1 MTDFERRLTEALT
14 SGAEDAPDADRL
26 AVGARTRAKARR
38 RTRYAVVACGV
49 VAALAVPVGV
59 LALNGDGSGSP
70 DETPVATD
78 TSNQEETGWHT
89 VEHEGAVVDIPRGW
103 ERLDTSGCEFEFA
116 RFGPSGSDPCTYD
129 HDGLAFY
136 GSATFDP
143 MHGAGV
149 LIEGK
154 DGWAGYVYSGDWALW
169 GQAADRDLLRTILA
183 TARKDGQEAPD
194 LSAGWRIER
203 YDGLTVDVPASW
215 KKGGLS
221 AWCVDETV
229 PGWVERPNT
238 VVEMILCDPSTGY
251 GVRFG
256 SGDQDDWIRERHG
269 PEYPEGSWAG
279 VAIAPDATGKP
290 AGFVQVVAPTQGLAE
305 LIGGSLQTTTD

>member
-1 MTDFERRLTEALT
+1 MTDFEHRLTEALT
-14 SGAEDAPDADRL
+14 SGADQAPEPDRL
-26 AVGARTRAKARR
+26 VAGARTRAKTRR
-38 RTRYAVVACGV
+38 RNRYAVVAGAV
-49 VAALAVPVGV
+49 VVALAVPVGV
-59 LALNGDGSGSP
+59 LALNDDGGGSP

-78 TSNQEETGWHT
+78 TSNQDEPGWHT
-89 VEHEGAVVDIPRGW
+89 VEHEGAVVDLPGGW
-103 ERLDTSGCEFEFA
+103 EQLDTSACEFEFA

-169 GQAADRDLLRTILA
+169 GQATDRDLLRTILA
-183 TARKDGQEAPD
+183 TARQEGQEAPD
-194 LSAGWRIER
+194 LSAGWRIET

-221 AWCVDETV
+221 AWCLDESV
-229 PGWVERPNT
+229 PGWIERPST
-238 VVEMILCDPSTGY
+238 PAPLIDCRAPVLRATASSSAAETRTTGSASDTDPSTPTAVG
-251 GVRFG
+251 RAWPLRRTRQG
-256 SGDQDDWIRERHG
+256 SRRDSSRWSPPPRDS
-269 PEYPEGSWAG
+269 PS
-279 VAIAPDATGKP
+279 
-290 AGFVQVVAPTQGLAE
+290 
-305 LIGGSLQTTTD
+305 